1 MSIPEAPEA
10 FLFQRLTSQ
19 TAVSQYIGSRV
30 YPLIAPQGTPL
41 PLVVYQ
47 RTAVERPQSL
57 AGNVG
62 NPLVTLQ
69 LTTYGTSYT
78 SVKTIARAVR
88 LTVDGWTGT
97 TAGVTLQRTTLL
109 TEADG
114 VDMPADDQM
123 LPYYSVQQ
131 SFEFRINETVPT
143 TWPPAPTVPGAPTIA
158 QAFYDPGDGGTN
170 VSWQAPTSNGGAA
183 ITAYRVYFDG
193 DQYTP
198 DTVVSST
205 YYRFNNNYTG
215 ANVEVSAVNA
225 VGEGPRSAPVTVG
238 AA

>member
-10 FLFQRLTSQ
+10 FLYQRLTSQ

-57 AGNVG
+57 SGNVG

-88 LTVDGWTGT
+88 IAIDGWTGT
-97 TAGVTLQRTTLL
+97 TASVTLQRTTLL

-143 TWPPAPTVPGAPTIA
+143 TWPEAPTVPGAPTIA
-158 QAFYDPGDGGTN
+158 AAYYDPSEGGTN
-170 VSWQAPTSNGGAA
+170 IQWQAPTSNGGAA
-183 ITAYRVYFDG
+183 IIAYRVYFDA

-198 DTVVSST
+198 NTIVNST
-205 YYRFNNNYTG
+205 YFRFSNDFSG
-215 ANVEVSAVNA
+215 ASVEVSAVNA
-225 VGEGPRSAPVTVG
+225 IGEGPRSAGFTV
-238 AA
+238 AEA

>member
-1 MSIPEAPEA
+1 MSFPEAPEA

-19 TAVSQYIGSRV
+19 TAVSQYIGTRV
-30 YPLIAPQGTPL
+30 YPLLAPTGTPL
-41 PLVVYQ
+41 PLVIYQ

-62 NPLVTLQ
+62 NPVVTLQ

-88 LTVDGWTGT
+88 LAVDGWTGT
-97 TAGVTLQRTTLL
+97 TAGVTIQRTTLV

-131 SFEFRINETVPT
+131 SFDFRINEAT
-143 TWPPAPTVPGAPTIA
+143 
-158 QAFYDPGDGGTN
+158 
-170 VSWQAPTSNGGAA
+170 
-183 ITAYRVYFDG
+183 
-193 DQYTP
+193 
-198 DTVVSST
+198 
-205 YYRFNNNYTG
+205 
-215 ANVEVSAVNA
+215 
-225 VGEGPRSAPVTVG
+225 
-238 AA
+238 

>member
-88 LTVDGWTGT
+88 IAIDGWTGT
-97 TAGVTLQRTTLL
+97 TASVTIQRSTLL

-143 TWPPAPTVPGAPTIA
+143 TWPVAPTVPGAPTIA
-158 QAFYDPGDGGTN
+158 QAFYDPSDGGTN
-170 VSWQAPTSNGGAA
+170 VSWDATTSDGGAA
-183 ITAYRVYFDG
+183 ITGYRVYFDG
-193 DQYTP
+193 EYVTP
-198 DTVVSST
+198 DIILSST
-205 YYRFNNNYTG
+205 YYRFE
-215 ANVEVSAVNA
+215 ANFRDSGVEVSAVNV
-225 VGEGPRSAPVTVG
+225 VGEGPRSAPVMVTQ
-238 AA
+238 A